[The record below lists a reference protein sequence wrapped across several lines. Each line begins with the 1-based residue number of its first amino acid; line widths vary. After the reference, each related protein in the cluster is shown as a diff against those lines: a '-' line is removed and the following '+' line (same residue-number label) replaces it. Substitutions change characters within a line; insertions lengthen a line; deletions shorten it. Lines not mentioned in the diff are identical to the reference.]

1 MPIGFKNG
9 TGGSIKIA
17 VDGIKAASQPHHFL
31 SVTKQGVS
39 GIVKTRGNK
48 SCHIILRGSSN
59 GPNCDSDSINETSR
73 LLKDNDLPGQL
84 MVDCSHGNSNKDFR
98 RQSEVLRDVASQ
110 LKGGS
115 KNVMGVMIESHLVE
129 GNQKLNSDLSK
140 LTYGQSVTDACI
152 NFSTTEVLLEEL
164 AESVKYN

>member
-1 MPIGFKNG
+1 MPER
-9 TGGSIKIA
+9 
-17 VDGIKAASQPHHFL
+17 V
-31 SVTKQGVS
+31 
-39 GIVKTRGNK
+39 
-48 SCHIILRGSSN
+48 
-59 GPNCDSDSINETSR
+59 
-73 LLKDNDLPGQL
+73 

-115 KNVMGVMIESHLVE
+115 KNVMGVMLESHLVE

-152 NFSTTEVLLEEL
+152 NFATTEILLEEL
-164 AESVKYN
+164 AESVK

>member
-1 MPIGFKNG
+1 MNKKTFDI
-9 TGGSIKIA
+9 
-17 VDGIKAASQPHHFL
+17 
-31 SVTKQGVS
+31 
-39 GIVKTRGNK
+39 IVKHKIEKVCKLYFGIQEQYQDEFEQFNM
-48 SCHIILRGSSN
+48 
-59 GPNCDSDSINETSR
+59 
-73 LLKDNDLPGQL
+73 PGKV

-152 NFSTTEVLLEEL
+152 NFSTTEILLEEL
-164 AESVKYN
+164 AESVK

>member
-1 MPIGFKNG
+1 MAILFVLRGGKNG
-9 TGGSIKIA
+9 TNYHLDAINLIA
-17 VDGIKAASQPHHFL
+17 DEL
-31 SVTKQGVS
+31 
-39 GIVKTRGNK
+39 VKFK
-48 SCHIILRGSSN
+48 M
-59 GPNCDSDSINETSR
+59 
-73 LLKDNDLPGQL
+73 PGRV

-115 KNVMGVMIESHLVE
+115 KNIMGVMIESHLIE

-164 AESVKYN
+164 FGAVK